1 LLYTAGHKHNDM
13 PGIPPQTTQDGRE
26 ALAALERYQLHVRQ
40 LVTQRLD
47 AELYH
52 AVSLDIQE
60 VRRCCHAISPL
71 SADWVALL
79 IAHAELSQA
88 LWRSG
93 QPDAPSP
100 QERQRLLAN
109 ALQCVRRLQQRCMEL
124 GGPPAGNH

>member
-1 LLYTAGHKHNDM
+1 LFYTAGHKQNDM
-13 PGIPPQTTQDGRE
+13 PGTPPQTMQDGRN

-40 LVTQRLD
+40 LATRGLD

-60 VRRCCHAISPL
+60 VRRCCHAFPAL

-93 QPDAPSP
+93 QPDAAGPE
-100 QERQRLLAN
+100 QRQRLLAHT
-109 ALQCVRRLQQRCMEL
+109 LECVRQLQQRCMDLIEP
-124 GGPPAGNH
+124 GSGKH

>member
-1 LLYTAGHKHNDM
+1 M
-13 PGIPPQTTQDGRE
+13 PGTPPQKMQDGRE

-40 LVTQRLD
+40 LVTRGLD

-60 VRRCCHAISPL
+60 VRRCCHAIAALSPG
-71 SADWVALL
+71 WVALL

-93 QPDAPSP
+93 QPDAASP
-100 QERQRLLAN
+100 EERQRLLAHV
-109 ALQCVRRLQQRCMEL
+109 LDCVRQLQQRCMEADGL
-124 GGPPAGNH
+124 PGGEH